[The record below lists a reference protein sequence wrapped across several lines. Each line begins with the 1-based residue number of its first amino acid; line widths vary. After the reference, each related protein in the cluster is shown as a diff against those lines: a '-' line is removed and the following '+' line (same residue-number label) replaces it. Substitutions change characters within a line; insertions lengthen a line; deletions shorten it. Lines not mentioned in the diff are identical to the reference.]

1 MQNPELLAERRRRR
15 SRQNT
20 LLMHRRVLAAMSFGL
35 GRNRGRWIAGR
46 TSRRLILHRHWRRR
60 FWHVASGLKERDC
73 RYIML
78 HRVLSL
84 PECSMQLLF
93 GHFLLEALEIR
104 ADVLLDQ
111 RPMRHPIVLVLVLI
125 IVPLRVHLLEEI
137 MAELER
143 IVLWRFILLG
153 YLDFLVSEFH
163 FLERIATV
171 FVVELRTLYV
181 FQGDAILL
189 SGDLFGPQSPLIQ
202 FFEQLGVFYLF

>member
-1 MQNPELLAERRRRR
+1 M
-15 SRQNT
+15 
-20 LLMHRRVLAAMSFGL
+20 
-35 GRNRGRWIAGR
+35 
-46 TSRRLILHRHWRRR
+46 
-60 FWHVASGLKERDC
+60 
-73 RYIML
+73 
-78 HRVLSL
+78 
-84 PECSMQLLF
+84 
-93 GHFLLEALEIR
+93 
-104 ADVLLDQ
+104 LLDQ